1 MNASLALSAAATF
14 LVSLTVTHL
23 VILLFNNYPPSFSPW
38 ALLEFPFVLFEKGYA
53 RLFPAHYLKHL
64 VFAPDI
70 FDKELS
76 ILLGEEPFFSI
87 WNKVEK
93 RLRNVEGIRNNLA
106 GGEEGVRVDGLAD
119 FVLSAT

>member
-106 GGEEGVRVDGLAD
+106 GG
-119 FVLSAT
+119 